1 MIIRLLFSFIMYN
14 FATESKLIHLKHLLL
29 MNKILRLSFIA
40 VMALVCGTM
49 SAQTELLENGG
60 FETWKDGVA
69 TNWQSSNSA
78 STKGKLVQST
88 DARTGDYAALLKCD
102 PNTNPKKAKNVRM
115 AYKEL
120 NLKAGTYKMSFYAK
134 GGQVRPGYAISVN
147 GSINGQNGYKY
158 GSYAALSAT
167 EWKLVENEFT
177 LEAPTTINLVVM
189 NPKTNDKGYTATDAI
204 IDDFSLTTTDGG
216 IDGTVAPPADIT
228 NTPETAYTVAKAFEL
243 IEAGEGLNA
252 KVYVKGKISA
262 ITEVETEKFFNATY
276 NISDNGTTEGQQLIV
291 FHGKYIGGANFES
304 KDQINIGDEVIVYGQ
319 LVNFKGK
326 YEINSNNQ
334 IYSINGATSAGV
346 KNITVEQNVNAP
358 AYNLAGQR
366 MNDAYKGIVVKN
378 GKKYL
383 NK

>member
-1 MIIRLLFSFIMYN
+1 
-14 FATESKLIHLKHLLL
+14 

-69 TNWQSSNSA
+69 TNWQSSNTA

-102 PNTNPKKAKNVRM
+102 PNTNPEKAKNVRM

-147 GSINGQNGYKY
+147 GSIDGKDGYKY
-158 GSYAALSAT
+158 GSYAVLSAT

-177 LEAPTTINLVVM
+177 LEVPTTINLVVM

-228 NTPETAYTVAKAFEL
+228 NTPETAYTVAKAKEL
-243 IEAGEGLNA
+243 IDAGKGLA
-252 KVYVKGKISA
+252 TPVYVKGKVSRASKELNEKYGSLSYYISDDG
-262 ITEVETEKFFNATY
+262 TTNNELQVYGGLSFKGEKFTSVDD
-276 NISDNGTTEGQQLIV
+276 IKV
-291 FHGKYIGGANFES
+291 
-304 KDQINIGDEVIVYGQ
+304 GDEVVVYGQ
-319 LVNFKGK
+319 LKKYNKT
-326 YEINSNNQ
+326 YEIDKNNTL
-334 IYSINGATSAGV
+334 ISKNGATGINKVVTDVDSAD
-346 KNITVEQNVNAP
+346 AP
-358 AYNLAGQR
+358 VYNLAGQR
-366 MNDAYKGIVVKN
+366 VGKNAKGVLIKN
-378 GKKYL
+378 GKKYVV
-383 NK
+383 K

>member
-1 MIIRLLFSFIMYN
+1 
-14 FATESKLIHLKHLLL
+14 

-69 TNWQSSNSA
+69 TNWQSSTTA
-78 STKGKLVQST
+78 SSKGKLVQST

-102 PNTNPKKAKNVRM
+102 PNTNLKNAKNLRM

-147 GSINGQNGYKY
+147 GSIDGQSGYKY
-158 GSYAALSAT
+158 GSYATLSAT

-189 NPKTNDKGYTATDAI
+189 NPKTNNKGYTATDAI
-204 IDDFSLTTTDGG
+204 IDDFSLTTTNGG
-216 IDGTVAPPADIT
+216 IDGTVAPPVDIT
-228 NTPETAYTVAKAFEL
+228 NTPETAYTVAEAFEL
-243 IEAGEGLNA
+243 IEAGQGLNA
-252 KVYVKGKISA
+252 NVYVKGKISS
-262 ITEVETEKFFNATY
+262 ITEVETTKFFNATY
-276 NISDNGTTEGQQLIV
+276 NISDNGKTEGQQLIV

-304 KDQINIGDEVIVYGQ
+304 EDQINIGDEVIVYGQ
-319 LVNFKGK
+319 LVNFNGK

-334 IYSINGATSAGV
+334 IYSINGKTAGV
-346 KNITVEQNVNAP
+346 QNITVEQNVNAP
-358 AYNLAGQR
+358 AFNLAGQR
-366 MNDAYKGIVVKN
+366 VNAAYKGIVVKN
-378 GKKYL
+378 GKKFL
-383 NK
+383 NE

>member
-1 MIIRLLFSFIMYN
+1 
-14 FATESKLIHLKHLLL
+14 
-29 MNKILRLSFIA
+29 
-40 VMALVCGTM
+40 MALVCGTM

-78 STKGKLVQST
+78 SSAKVSQST
-88 DARTGDYAALLKCD
+88 DARTGESAILVKSD
-102 PNTNPKKAKNVRM
+102 AKYNKRL

-147 GSINGQNGYKY
+147 GSIDGQNGYKY

-167 EWKLVENEFT
+167 EWKLVEHEFT

-189 NPKTNDKGYTATDAI
+189 NPKTNSKGYTATDAI

-243 IEAGEGLNA
+243 IEAGQGLKA

-319 LVNFKGK
+319 LVNFNGK

-334 IYSINGATSAGV
+334 IYSINGATAGV
-346 KNITVEQNVNAP
+346 KNITVDKNVDAP
-358 AYNLAGQR
+358 AYNVAGQR
-366 MNDAYKGIVVKN
+366 VNDAYKGIVVKN

>member
-1 MIIRLLFSFIMYN
+1 
-14 FATESKLIHLKHLLL
+14 

-60 FETWKDGVA
+60 FETWEDGVA

-78 STKGKLVQST
+78 SNAKVSQST
-88 DARTGDYAALLKCD
+88 DARTGEFAVLVKGENSSNKRL
-102 PNTNPKKAKNVRM
+102 

-147 GSINGQNGYKY
+147 GTIDGQSGYKY
-158 GSYAALSAT
+158 GSYATLSAT

-177 LEAPTTINLVVM
+177 LEASTTINLVVM
-189 NPKTNDKGYTATDAI
+189 NPKSNNSKGYTATDAI

-216 IDGTVAPPADIT
+216 IDGTVAPPVDIT

-262 ITEVETEKFFNATY
+262 ITEVETENFFNATY

-291 FHGKYIGGANFES
+291 YHGKYIGGANFES
-304 KDQINIGDEVIVYGQ
+304 DDQINIGDEVIVFGK
-319 LVNFKGK
+319 LVNYNGT
-326 YEINSNNQ
+326 YEVNSNNQ
-334 IYSINGATSAGV
+334 IYSINGKTAGV
-346 KNITVEQNVNAP
+346 QNITVEQNNVNAP
-358 AYNLAGQR
+358 AFNLAGQR
-366 MNDAYKGIVVKN
+366 VNAAYKGIVVKN
-378 GKKYL
+378 GKKFL

>member
-1 MIIRLLFSFIMYN
+1 
-14 FATESKLIHLKHLLL
+14 
-29 MNKILRLSFIA
+29 MNKILRLSFFA

-78 STKGKLVQST
+78 SSAKVLQST
-88 DARTGDYAALLKCD
+88 DARTGEYAVLVKGETKYNKRL
-102 PNTNPKKAKNVRM
+102 

-120 NLKAGTYKMSFYAK
+120 GLKAGTYKISFYAK

-147 GSINGQNGYKY
+147 GSIDAQTGYKY
-158 GSYAALSAT
+158 GKYATLSAT
-167 EWKLVENEFT
+167 EWTLVEHEFT
-177 LEAPTTINLVVM
+177 LEAPTTVNIVVM
-189 NPKTNDKGYTATDAI
+189 NPKDNKNKGYKATDAI

-243 IEAGEGLNA
+243 IEAGQGLKA

-319 LVNFKGK
+319 LVNFNGK

-366 MNDAYKGIVVKN
+366 VNDAYKGIVVKN

>member
-1 MIIRLLFSFIMYN
+1 
-14 FATESKLIHLKHLLL
+14 

-40 VMALVCGTM
+40 VMALVYGTM

-78 STKGKLVQST
+78 SSAKVSQST
-88 DARTGDYAALLKCD
+88 DARTGEFAVLVKGE
-102 PNTNPKKAKNVRM
+102 PKSNKRL

-120 NLKAGTYKMSFYAK
+120 GLKAGTYKMSFYAK

-147 GSINGQNGYKY
+147 GSIDQNGYKY
-158 GSYAALSAT
+158 GNYAALSAT
-167 EWKLVENEFT
+167 EWTLVEHEFT
-177 LEAPTTINLVVM
+177 LEAPTTVNIVVM
-189 NPKTNDKGYTATDAI
+189 NPKDNNNKGYKATDAI

-252 KVYVKGKISA
+252 KVYVKGKISD

-276 NISDNGTTEGQQLIV
+276 NISDNGTTEGQQLIL

-304 KDQINIGDEVIVYGQ
+304 NDQINIGDEVIVYGQ
-319 LVNFKGK
+319 LVNFNGK

-346 KNITVEQNVNAP
+346 KNITVDKNVDAP
-358 AYNLAGQR
+358 AYNVAGQR
-366 MNDAYKGIVVKN
+366 VNDAYKGIVVKN

>member
-1 MIIRLLFSFIMYN
+1 
-14 FATESKLIHLKHLLL
+14 

-40 VMALVCGTM
+40 VMALVYGTM

-78 STKGKLVQST
+78 SSAKVSQST
-88 DARTGDYAALLKCD
+88 DARTGEFAVLVKGETKSNKRL
-102 PNTNPKKAKNVRM
+102 

-120 NLKAGTYKMSFYAK
+120 GLKAGTYKMSFYAK

-147 GSINGQNGYKY
+147 GSIDQNGYKY
-158 GSYAALSAT
+158 GNYAALSAT
-167 EWKLVENEFT
+167 EWTLVEHEFT
-177 LEAPTTINLVVM
+177 LEAPTTVNIVVM
-189 NPKTNDKGYTATDAI
+189 NPKDNNNKGYKATDAI

-319 LVNFKGK
+319 LVNFNGK

-346 KNITVEQNVNAP
+346 DNITVDKNVDAP
-358 AYNLAGQR
+358 AYNVAGQR
-366 MNDAYKGIVVKN
+366 VNDAYKGIVVKN

>member
-1 MIIRLLFSFIMYN
+1 
-14 FATESKLIHLKHLLL
+14 

-78 STKGKLVQST
+78 SSAKVSQST
-88 DARTGDYAALLKCD
+88 DARTGEFAVLVKGETKYNKRL
-102 PNTNPKKAKNVRM
+102 

-120 NLKAGTYKMSFYAK
+120 GLKAGTYKMSFYAK

-147 GSINGQNGYKY
+147 GSIDGQNGYKY
-158 GSYAALSAT
+158 GNYAALSAT
-167 EWKLVENEFT
+167 EWTLVEHEFT
-177 LEAPTTINLVVM
+177 LEAPTTVNIVVM
-189 NPKTNDKGYTATDAI
+189 NPKDNKNKGYKATDAI

-228 NTPETAYTVAKAFEL
+228 NTPETAYTVAKACEL

-262 ITEVETEKFFNATY
+262 ITEVETTKFFNATY

-291 FHGKYIGGANFES
+291 FHGKYIGGAKFES

-319 LVNFKGK
+319 LVNFNGK

-346 KNITVEQNVNAP
+346 KNISVEQNVDAP

-366 MNDAYKGIVVKN
+366 VNDAYKGIVVKN

>member
-1 MIIRLLFSFIMYN
+1 
-14 FATESKLIHLKHLLL
+14 

-40 VMALVCGTM
+40 VMALVYGTM

-78 STKGKLVQST
+78 SSAKVSQST
-88 DARTGDYAALLKCD
+88 DARTGEFAVLVKGETKSNKRL
-102 PNTNPKKAKNVRM
+102 

-120 NLKAGTYKMSFYAK
+120 GLKAGTYKMSFYAK

-147 GSINGQNGYKY
+147 GSIDQNGYKY
-158 GSYAALSAT
+158 GNYAALSAT
-167 EWKLVENEFT
+167 EWTLVEHEFT
-177 LEAPTTINLVVM
+177 LEAPTTVNIVVM
-189 NPKTNDKGYTATDAI
+189 NPKDNNNKGYKATDAI

-252 KVYVKGKISA
+252 KVYVKGKISD

-346 KNITVEQNVNAP
+346 KNITVDKNVDAP
-358 AYNLAGQR
+358 AYNVAGQR
-366 MNDAYKGIVVKN
+366 VNDAYKGIVVKN

>member
-1 MIIRLLFSFIMYN
+1 
-14 FATESKLIHLKHLLL
+14 

-78 STKGKLVQST
+78 SSAKVSQST
-88 DARTGDYAALLKCD
+88 DARTGEFAVLVKGETKYNKRL
-102 PNTNPKKAKNVRM
+102 

-120 NLKAGTYKMSFYAK
+120 GLKAGTYKMSFYAK

-147 GSINGQNGYKY
+147 GSIDGQNGYKY
-158 GSYAALSAT
+158 GNYAALSAT
-167 EWKLVENEFT
+167 EWTLVEHEFT
-177 LEAPTTINLVVM
+177 LEAPTTVNIVVM
-189 NPKTNDKGYTATDAI
+189 NPNDNKNKGYKATDAI

-262 ITEVETEKFFNATY
+262 ITEVETTKFFNATY
-276 NISDNGTTEGQQLIV
+276 NISDNGKTEGQQLIV
-291 FHGKYIGGANFES
+291 FHGKYIGGAKFES

-319 LVNFKGK
+319 LVNFNGK

-366 MNDAYKGIVVKN
+366 VNDAYKGIVVKN

>member
-1 MIIRLLFSFIMYN
+1 
-14 FATESKLIHLKHLLL
+14 

-69 TNWQSSNSA
+69 TNWQSSNTA
-78 STKGKLVQST
+78 SNANVSQST
-88 DARTGDYAALLKCD
+88 EARTGESAILVKGD
-102 PNTNPKKAKNVRM
+102 AKNNKRL

-147 GSINGQNGYKY
+147 GSIDGQSGYKY
-158 GSYAALSAT
+158 GSYATLSAT

-189 NPKTNDKGYTATDAI
+189 NPKSNNSKGYTATDAI

-216 IDGTVAPPADIT
+216 IDGTVAPPVDIT

-243 IEAGEGLNA
+243 IEAGQGLSA

-262 ITEVETEKFFNATY
+262 ITEVETTQYFNATY

-291 FHGKYIGGANFES
+291 YHGKYLGGAHFES
-304 KDQINIGDEVIVYGQ
+304 DDQINIGDEVIVYGQ

-334 IYSINGATSAGV
+334 IYSINGVTAGV
-346 KNITVEQNVNAP
+346 QNITVEQNVNAP
-358 AYNLAGQR
+358 AFNLAGQR
-366 MNDAYKGIVVKN
+366 VNAAYKGIVVKN
-378 GKKYL
+378 GKKFL

>member
-1 MIIRLLFSFIMYN
+1 M
-14 FATESKLIHLKHLLL
+14 
-29 MNKILRLSFIA
+29 
-40 VMALVCGTM
+40 
-49 SAQTELLENGG
+49 
-60 FETWKDGVA
+60 
-69 TNWQSSNSA
+69 
-78 STKGKLVQST
+78 
-88 DARTGDYAALLKCD
+88 
-102 PNTNPKKAKNVRM
+102 
-115 AYKEL
+115 
-120 NLKAGTYKMSFYAK
+120 
-134 GGQVRPGYAISVN
+134 
-147 GSINGQNGYKY
+147 
-158 GSYAALSAT
+158 SAT
-167 EWKLVENEFT
+167 EWKLVEHEFT

-262 ITEVETEKFFNATY
+262 ITEVETTKFFNATY

-319 LVNFKGK
+319 LVNFNGK

-334 IYSINGATSAGV
+334 IYSINGATAGV

-358 AYNLAGQR
+358 AFNLAGQR
-366 MNDAYKGIVVKN
+366 VNDAYKGIVVKN

>member
-1 MIIRLLFSFIMYN
+1 
-14 FATESKLIHLKHLLL
+14 

-40 VMALVCGTM
+40 VMALVYGTM

-78 STKGKLVQST
+78 SSAKVSQST
-88 DARTGDYAALLKCD
+88 DARTGEFAVLVKGETKSNKRL
-102 PNTNPKKAKNVRM
+102 

-120 NLKAGTYKMSFYAK
+120 GLKAGTYKMSFYAK

-147 GSINGQNGYKY
+147 GSIDQNGYKY
-158 GSYAALSAT
+158 GNYAALSAT
-167 EWKLVENEFT
+167 EWTLVEHEFT
-177 LEAPTTINLVVM
+177 LEAPTTVNIVVM
-189 NPKTNDKGYTATDAI
+189 NPKDNKNKGYKATDAI

-304 KDQINIGDEVIVYGQ
+304 DDQIKIGDEVIVYGQ
-319 LVNFKGK
+319 LVNFNGK

-346 KNITVEQNVNAP
+346 KNITVDKNVDAP
-358 AYNLAGQR
+358 AYNVAGQR
-366 MNDAYKGIVVKN
+366 VNDAYKGIVVKN

>member
-1 MIIRLLFSFIMYN
+1 
-14 FATESKLIHLKHLLL
+14 
-29 MNKILRLSFIA
+29 
-40 VMALVCGTM
+40 MALVCGTM

-147 GSINGQNGYKY
+147 GSIDGQNGYKY
-158 GSYAALSAT
+158 GKYAALSAT

-243 IEAGEGLNA
+243 IEAGQGLKA

-262 ITEVETEKFFNATY
+262 ITEVETTKFFNATY
-276 NISDNGTTEGQQLIV
+276 NISDNGTTEGQKKLFPKRRVTDALLLYIV
-291 FHGKYIGGANFES
+291 
-304 KDQINIGDEVIVYGQ
+304 
-319 LVNFKGK
+319 
-326 YEINSNNQ
+326 
-334 IYSINGATSAGV
+334 
-346 KNITVEQNVNAP
+346 
-358 AYNLAGQR
+358 
-366 MNDAYKGIVVKN
+366 
-378 GKKYL
+378 
-383 NK
+383 

>member
-1 MIIRLLFSFIMYN
+1 
-14 FATESKLIHLKHLLL
+14 

-69 TNWQSSNSA
+69 TNWQSSTTA
-78 STKGKLVQST
+78 SSKGKLVQST

-102 PNTNPKKAKNVRM
+102 PNTNLKNAKNLRM

-147 GSINGQNGYKY
+147 GTIDGQSGYKY
-158 GSYAALSAT
+158 GSYATLSAT
-167 EWKLVENEFT
+167 EWTPVVYDFT
-177 LEAPTTINLVVM
+177 LEASTTINLVVM
-189 NPKTNDKGYTATDAI
+189 NPKSNKTYTATDAI

-216 IDGTVAPPADIT
+216 IDGTVAPPVDIT

-243 IEAGEGLNA
+243 IEAGQGLNA
-252 KVYVKGKISA
+252 NVYVKGKISA
-262 ITEVETEKFFNATY
+262 ITEVETTQHFNATY
-276 NISDNGTTEGQQLIV
+276 NISDNGTTEGQQLVV
-291 FHGKYIGGANFES
+291 FRGKYLGGANFTEEE
-304 KDQINIGDEVIVYGQ
+304 QINIGDVVIVYGK
-319 LVNFKGK
+319 LVNYNGT
-326 YEINSNNQ
+326 YEVNTNNK
-334 IYSINGATSAGV
+334 IYSINGVTAGV
-346 KNITVEQNVNAP
+346 QNITVEQNVNAP
-358 AYNLAGQR
+358 AFNLAGQR
-366 MNDAYKGIVVKN
+366 VNAAYKGIVVKN
-378 GKKYL
+378 GKKFL

>member
-1 MIIRLLFSFIMYN
+1 
-14 FATESKLIHLKHLLL
+14 

-40 VMALVCGTM
+40 VLALVCGTM

-69 TNWQSSNSA
+69 TNWQSSNTA

-147 GSINGQNGYKY
+147 GSIDGQSGYKY
-158 GSYAALSAT
+158 GSYVALSAT
-167 EWKLVENEFT
+167 DWKLVENEFT

-262 ITEVETEKFFNATY
+262 ITEVETTKFFNATY
-276 NISDNGTTEGQQLIV
+276 NISDNGKTEGQQLIV

-304 KDQINIGDEVIVYGQ
+304 DDQIKIGDEVIVYGQ

-334 IYSINGATSAGV
+334 IYSINGVTAGV
-346 KNITVEQNVNAP
+346 QNITVEQNVNAP
-358 AYNLAGQR
+358 AFNLAGQR
-366 MNDAYKGIVVKN
+366 VNAAYKGIVVKN
-378 GKKYL
+378 GKKYVV
-383 NK
+383 K

>member
-1 MIIRLLFSFIMYN
+1 
-14 FATESKLIHLKHLLL
+14 

-40 VMALVCGTM
+40 VMALVYGTM

-78 STKGKLVQST
+78 SSAKVSQST
-88 DARTGDYAALLKCD
+88 DARTGEFAVLVKGETKYNKRL
-102 PNTNPKKAKNVRM
+102 

-120 NLKAGTYKMSFYAK
+120 GLKAGTYKMSFYAK

-147 GSINGQNGYKY
+147 GSIDGQNGYKY
-158 GSYAALSAT
+158 GNYAALSAT
-167 EWKLVENEFT
+167 EWTLVEHEFT
-177 LEAPTTINLVVM
+177 LEAPTTVNIVVM
-189 NPKTNDKGYTATDAI
+189 NPKDNKNKGYKATDAI

-262 ITEVETEKFFNATY
+262 ITEVETTKFFNATY

-291 FHGKYIGGANFES
+291 FHGKYIGGAKFES

-319 LVNFKGK
+319 LVNFNGK

-346 KNITVEQNVNAP
+346 KNITVEQNVDAP

-366 MNDAYKGIVVKN
+366 VNDAYKGIVVKN

>member
-1 MIIRLLFSFIMYN
+1 
-14 FATESKLIHLKHLLL
+14 

-78 STKGKLVQST
+78 SSAKVSQST
-88 DARTGDYAALLKCD
+88 DARTGEFAVLVKGETKYNKRL
-102 PNTNPKKAKNVRM
+102 

-120 NLKAGTYKMSFYAK
+120 GLKAGTYKMSFYAK

-147 GSINGQNGYKY
+147 GSIDAQNGYKY
-158 GSYAALSAT
+158 GKYATLSAT
-167 EWKLVENEFT
+167 EWTLVEHEFT
-177 LEAPTTINLVVM
+177 LEAPTTVNIVVM
-189 NPKTNDKGYTATDAI
+189 NPKDNKNKGYKATDAI

-243 IEAGEGLNA
+243 IEAGQGLKA

-319 LVNFKGK
+319 LVNFNGK

-366 MNDAYKGIVVKN
+366 VNDAYKGIVVKN

>member
-1 MIIRLLFSFIMYN
+1 
-14 FATESKLIHLKHLLL
+14 
-29 MNKILRLSFIA
+29 
-40 VMALVCGTM
+40 
-49 SAQTELLENGG
+49 
-60 FETWKDGVA
+60 
-69 TNWQSSNSA
+69 
-78 STKGKLVQST
+78 
-88 DARTGDYAALLKCD
+88 
-102 PNTNPKKAKNVRM
+102 
-115 AYKEL
+115 
-120 NLKAGTYKMSFYAK
+120 MSFYAK

-147 GSINGQNGYKY
+147 GSIDGQNGYKY
-158 GSYAALSAT
+158 GNYAALSAT
-167 EWKLVENEFT
+167 EWTLVEHEFT
-177 LEAPTTINLVVM
+177 LEAPTTVNIVVM
-189 NPKTNDKGYTATDAI
+189 NPKDNKNKGYKATDAI

-262 ITEVETEKFFNATY
+262 ITEVETTKFFNATY

-291 FHGKYIGGANFES
+291 FHGKYIGGAKFES

-319 LVNFKGK
+319 LVNFNGK

-346 KNITVEQNVNAP
+346 KNISVEQNVDAP

-366 MNDAYKGIVVKN
+366 VNDAYKGIVVKN

>member
-1 MIIRLLFSFIMYN
+1 
-14 FATESKLIHLKHLLL
+14 

-40 VMALVCGTM
+40 VMALVYGTM

-78 STKGKLVQST
+78 SSAKVSQST
-88 DARTGDYAALLKCD
+88 DARTGEFAVLVKGETKSNKRL
-102 PNTNPKKAKNVRM
+102 

-147 GSINGQNGYKY
+147 GSIDGNNGYKY
-158 GSYAALSAT
+158 GSYATLSAT

-319 LVNFKGK
+319 LVNFNGK

-346 KNITVEQNVNAP
+346 KNITVDKNVDAP
-358 AYNLAGQR
+358 AYNVAGQR
-366 MNDAYKGIVVKN
+366 VNDAYKGIVVKN

>member
-1 MIIRLLFSFIMYN
+1 
-14 FATESKLIHLKHLLL
+14 

-40 VMALVCGTM
+40 VMALVYGTM

-78 STKGKLVQST
+78 SSAKVSQST
-88 DARTGDYAALLKCD
+88 DARTGEFAVLVKGETKSNKRL
-102 PNTNPKKAKNVRM
+102 

-158 GSYAALSAT
+158 GSYADLSAT
-167 EWKLVENEFT
+167 EWTLVEHEFT
-177 LEAPTTINLVVM
+177 LEAPTTVNIVVM
-189 NPKTNDKGYTATDAI
+189 NPKDNNKKGYKATDAI

-262 ITEVETEKFFNATY
+262 ITEVETTKFFNATY
-276 NISDNGTTEGQQLIV
+276 NISDNGKTEGQQLIV

-319 LVNFKGK
+319 LVNFNGK

-346 KNITVEQNVNAP
+346 KNITVDKNVDAP
-358 AYNLAGQR
+358 AYNVAGQR
-366 MNDAYKGIVVKN
+366 VNDAYKGIVVKN

>member
-1 MIIRLLFSFIMYN
+1 
-14 FATESKLIHLKHLLL
+14 

-69 TNWQSSNSA
+69 TNWQSSTTA
-78 STKGKLVQST
+78 SSKGKLVQST

-102 PNTNPKKAKNVRM
+102 PNTNLKNAKNLRM

-147 GSINGQNGYKY
+147 GSIDGQSGYKY
-158 GSYAALSAT
+158 GSYATLSAT
-167 EWKLVENEFT
+167 EWTPVVYEFT
-177 LEAPTTINLVVM
+177 LEASTTINLVVM
-189 NPKTNDKGYTATDAI
+189 NPKSNKTYTATDAI

-216 IDGTVAPPADIT
+216 IDGTVAPPLDIT

-243 IEAGEGLNA
+243 IEAGQGLNA
-252 KVYVKGKISA
+252 NVYVKGKISS
-262 ITEVETEKFFNATY
+262 IKEVETTQHFNATY
-276 NISDNGTTEGQQLIV
+276 NISDNGTTEGQQLVV
-291 FHGKYIGGANFES
+291 FRGKYLGGANFTEEE
-304 KDQINIGDEVIVYGQ
+304 QINIGDEVIVYGQ

-334 IYSINGATSAGV
+334 IYSINGVTAGV
-346 KNITVEQNVNAP
+346 QNITVEQNVNAP
-358 AYNLAGQR
+358 AFNLAGQR
-366 MNDAYKGIVVKN
+366 VNAAYKGIVVKN
-378 GKKYL
+378 GKKFL

>member
-1 MIIRLLFSFIMYN
+1 
-14 FATESKLIHLKHLLL
+14 

-40 VMALVCGTM
+40 VMALVYGTM

-78 STKGKLVQST
+78 SSAKVSQST
-88 DARTGDYAALLKCD
+88 DARTGEFAVLVKGETKSNKRL
-102 PNTNPKKAKNVRM
+102 

-120 NLKAGTYKMSFYAK
+120 GLKAGTYKMSFYAK

-147 GSINGQNGYKY
+147 GSIDQNGYKY
-158 GSYAALSAT
+158 GNYAALSAT
-167 EWKLVENEFT
+167 EWTLVEHEFT
-177 LEAPTTINLVVM
+177 LEAPTTVNIVVM
-189 NPKTNDKGYTATDAI
+189 NPKDNNNKGYKATDAI

-334 IYSINGATSAGV
+334 IYSINGATSACV
-346 KNITVEQNVNAP
+346 KNITVDKNVDAP
-358 AYNLAGQR
+358 AYNVAGQR
-366 MNDAYKGIVVKN
+366 VNDAYKGIVVKN

>member
-1 MIIRLLFSFIMYN
+1 
-14 FATESKLIHLKHLLL
+14 

-78 STKGKLVQST
+78 SSAKVSQST
-88 DARTGDYAALLKCD
+88 DARTGESAILVKSD
-102 PNTNPKKAKNVRM
+102 AKYNKRL

-147 GSINGQNGYKY
+147 GSIDGKDGYKY
-158 GSYAALSAT
+158 GSYAVLSAT

-177 LEAPTTINLVVM
+177 LEAPTTINLLVM
-189 NPKTNDKGYTATDAI
+189 NPKTNKSGYTATDAI

-228 NTPETAYTVAKAFEL
+228 NTPETAYTVAKAKEL
-243 IEAGEGLNA
+243 IDAGKGLA
-252 KVYVKGKISA
+252 TPVYVKGKVSRASKELNEKYGSLSYYISDDG
-262 ITEVETEKFFNATY
+262 TTNNELQVYGGLSFKGEKFTSVDD
-276 NISDNGTTEGQQLIV
+276 IKV
-291 FHGKYIGGANFES
+291 
-304 KDQINIGDEVIVYGQ
+304 GDEVVVYGQ
-319 LVNFKGK
+319 LKKYNKT
-326 YEINSNNQ
+326 YEIDKNNTL
-334 IYSINGATSAGV
+334 ISKNGATGINKVVTDVDSAD
-346 KNITVEQNVNAP
+346 AP
-358 AYNLAGQR
+358 VYNLAGQR
-366 MNDAYKGIVVKN
+366 VGKNAKGVLIKN
-378 GKKYL
+378 GKKYVV
-383 NK
+383 K

>member
-1 MIIRLLFSFIMYN
+1 
-14 FATESKLIHLKHLLL
+14 

-40 VMALVCGTM
+40 VMALVYGTM

-78 STKGKLVQST
+78 SSAKVSQST
-88 DARTGDYAALLKCD
+88 DARTGEFAVLVKGETKSNKRL
-102 PNTNPKKAKNVRM
+102 

-120 NLKAGTYKMSFYAK
+120 GLKAGTYKMSFYAK
-134 GGQVRPGYAISVN
+134 GGQVKPGYAISVN
-147 GSINGQNGYKY
+147 GSIDQNGYKY
-158 GSYAALSAT
+158 GNYAALSAT
-167 EWKLVENEFT
+167 EWTLVEHEFT
-177 LEAPTTINLVVM
+177 LEAPTTVNIVVM
-189 NPKTNDKGYTATDAI
+189 NPKDNNDKGYKATDAI

-346 KNITVEQNVNAP
+346 KNITVDKNVDAP
-358 AYNLAGQR
+358 AYNVAGQR
-366 MNDAYKGIVVKN
+366 VNDAYKGIVVKN

>member
-1 MIIRLLFSFIMYN
+1 
-14 FATESKLIHLKHLLL
+14 

-40 VMALVCGTM
+40 VMALVYGTM

-78 STKGKLVQST
+78 SSAKVSQST
-88 DARTGDYAALLKCD
+88 DARTGEFAVLVKGETKSNKRL
-102 PNTNPKKAKNVRM
+102 

-120 NLKAGTYKMSFYAK
+120 GLKAGTYKMSFYAK

-147 GSINGQNGYKY
+147 GSIDQNGYKY
-158 GSYAALSAT
+158 GNYAALSAT
-167 EWKLVENEFT
+167 EWTLVEHEFT
-177 LEAPTTINLVVM
+177 LEAPTTVNIVVM
-189 NPKTNDKGYTATDAI
+189 NPKDNNNKDYKATDAI

-346 KNITVEQNVNAP
+346 KNITVDKNVDAP
-358 AYNLAGQR
+358 AYNVAGQR
-366 MNDAYKGIVVKN
+366 VNDAYKGIVVKN

>member
-1 MIIRLLFSFIMYN
+1 
-14 FATESKLIHLKHLLL
+14 

-78 STKGKLVQST
+78 SSAKVSQST
-88 DARTGDYAALLKCD
+88 DARTGESAILVKSD
-102 PNTNPKKAKNVRM
+102 AKSNKRL

-147 GSINGQNGYKY
+147 GSIDGKDGYKY

-177 LEAPTTINLVVM
+177 LEAPTTINLLVM
-189 NPKTNDKGYTATDAI
+189 NPKTNKSYTATDAI

-228 NTPETAYTVAKAFEL
+228 NTPETAYTVAKAKEL
-243 IEAGEGLNA
+243 IDAGKGLA
-252 KVYVKGKISA
+252 TSVYVKGKVSQASEKLNEKYGSLSYYISDDG
-262 ITEVETEKFFNATY
+262 TTNNELQVYGGLSFKGEKFTSVDD
-276 NISDNGTTEGQQLIV
+276 IKV
-291 FHGKYIGGANFES
+291 
-304 KDQINIGDEVIVYGQ
+304 GDEVVVYGQ
-319 LVNFKGK
+319 LKKYNKT
-326 YEINSNNQ
+326 YEIDKNNTL
-334 IYSINGATSAGV
+334 ISKNGATGINKVVTDVDSAD
-346 KNITVEQNVNAP
+346 AP
-358 AYNLAGQR
+358 VYNLSGQR
-366 MNDAYKGIVVKN
+366 VGKNAKGVLIKN
-378 GKKYL
+378 GKKYVV
-383 NK
+383 K

>member
-1 MIIRLLFSFIMYN
+1 
-14 FATESKLIHLKHLLL
+14 

-78 STKGKLVQST
+78 SSAKVSQST
-88 DARTGDYAALLKCD
+88 DARTGESAILVKSD
-102 PNTNPKKAKNVRM
+102 AKSNKRL

-147 GSINGQNGYKY
+147 GSIDGQKGYIY

-177 LEAPTTINLVVM
+177 LEVPTTINLLVM
-189 NPKTNDKGYTATDAI
+189 NPKTNKSYTATDAI

-228 NTPETAYTVAKAFEL
+228 NTPETAYTVAKAKEL
-243 IEAGEGLNA
+243 IDAGKGLA
-252 KVYVKGKISA
+252 TSVYVKGKVSQASEKLNEKYGSLSYYISDDG
-262 ITEVETEKFFNATY
+262 TTNNELQVYGGLSFKGEKFTSVDD
-276 NISDNGTTEGQQLIV
+276 IKV
-291 FHGKYIGGANFES
+291 
-304 KDQINIGDEVIVYGQ
+304 GDEVVVYGQ
-319 LVNFKGK
+319 LKKYNKT
-326 YEINSNNQ
+326 YEIDKNNTL
-334 IYSINGATSAGV
+334 ISKNGATGINKVVTDVDTAD
-346 KNITVEQNVNAP
+346 AP
-358 AYNLAGQR
+358 VYNLSGQR
-366 MNDAYKGIVVKN
+366 VGKNAKGVLIKN
-378 GKKYL
+378 GKKYVV
-383 NK
+383 K

>member
-1 MIIRLLFSFIMYN
+1 
-14 FATESKLIHLKHLLL
+14 

-60 FETWKDGVA
+60 FEIWKDGVA
-69 TNWQSSNSA
+69 TNWQSSNTA

-102 PNTNPKKAKNVRM
+102 PNTNPEKAKNVRM

-147 GSINGQNGYKY
+147 GSIDGKDGYKY
-158 GSYAALSAT
+158 GSYAVLSAT

-177 LEAPTTINLVVM
+177 LEVPTTINLVVM

-228 NTPETAYTVAKAFEL
+228 NTPETAYTVAKAKEL
-243 IEAGEGLNA
+243 IDAGKGLA
-252 KVYVKGKISA
+252 TPVYVKGKVSRASKELNEKYGSLSYYISDDG
-262 ITEVETEKFFNATY
+262 TTNNELQVYGGLSFKGEKFTSVDD
-276 NISDNGTTEGQQLIV
+276 IKV
-291 FHGKYIGGANFES
+291 
-304 KDQINIGDEVIVYGQ
+304 GDEVVVYGQ
-319 LVNFKGK
+319 LKKYNKT
-326 YEINSNNQ
+326 YEIDKNNTL
-334 IYSINGATSAGV
+334 ISKNGATGINKVVTDVDSAD
-346 KNITVEQNVNAP
+346 AP
-358 AYNLAGQR
+358 VYNLAGQR
-366 MNDAYKGIVVKN
+366 VGKNAKGVLIKN
-378 GKKYL
+378 GKKYVV
-383 NK
+383 K